1 MTQPS
6 LASVM
11 PCLRVAD
18 VPRAV
23 DFYNNSLGFAPVFRN
38 GVTFAIVR
46 RDQIEIGL
54 SQAAYAGATPGTGSC
69 YCKLSQGID
78 ALYSEYQARG
88 VSIRH
93 PLRDESY
100 GMREFM
106 IADPDGNTINFGQAT
121 E

>member
-1 MTQPS
+1 MTPPR
-6 LASVM
+6 LASAM

-23 DFYNNSLGFAPVFRN
+23 DFYNGCLGFAPVFRN

-46 RDQIEIGL
+46 RDQIELGL
-54 SQAAYAGATPGTGSC
+54 SQAAYSGATPGGGSC

-78 ALYSEYQARG
+78 ALYADYQARA
-88 VSIRH
+88 VTVLH

-106 IADPDGNTINFGQAT
+106 IADLDGNTINFGQV
-121 E
+121 EE